1 MVLIGGFKNNFLA
14 VGKLTMLEVLNHKFV
29 HKMVDDFWMLLFYHP
44 RGGKETSRPNL
55 KPPQPNGLLV

>member
-1 MVLIGGFKNNFLA
+1 MGQSHPYGPVVLIGGGGVKNNFLA

-44 RGGKETSRPNL
+44 
-55 KPPQPNGLLV
+55 